1 MQQSIRLGINN
12 PCAESWDQMTPEK
25 QGRFCG
31 SCQKTVVDF
40 TSMDD
45 HELLQWFTRHQG
57 SVCGR
62 LRPDQ
67 LNRPVAAVK
76 EKLHNRWRYWHYL
89 IAGLLFSAEASAQI
103 NPADSARGR
112 VVDANSHPISYASVM
127 YGPKQGVATDANG
140 YFAISMNKL
149 SQHQILTISAI
160 GYEMLHLNV
169 DQLLTADHVHTSP
182 IVIVEKEVIA
192 GDVVITRVKRKR
204 KPLADTISLF
214 KDTLASIGL
223 TRPALTAYPNPVAR
237 GGEIT
242 LKARL
247 DQQGKY
253 NIQLLTTTGALIAT
267 KDVDQANIA
276 LPIPANLVPGTY
288 FIRLSHPALSKCYTQ
303 EIVVY

>member
-89 IAGLLFSAEASAQI
+89 IAGLLLSAEASAQI
-103 NPADSARGR
+103 KPDSPPSSQYSLSESFSSLVDTTVIAKNPQPSDSIRGR
-112 VVDANSHPISYASVM
+112 VVDTNSHPISYASVM

-149 SQHQILTISAI
+149 SQHQILTITAV
-160 GYEMLHLNV
+160 GYEMVQLHV
-169 DQLLTADHVHTSP
+169 DQLLGGNHVQMP
-182 IVIVEKEVIA
+182 LIVVKEKEVVLEIGRA
-192 GDVVITRVKRKR
+192 SCRERV
-204 KPLADTISLF
+204 
-214 KDTLASIGL
+214 
-223 TRPALTAYPNPVAR
+223 
-237 GGEIT
+237 
-242 LKARL
+242 
-247 DQQGKY
+247 
-253 NIQLLTTTGALIAT
+253 
-267 KDVDQANIA
+267 
-276 LPIPANLVPGTY
+276 
-288 FIRLSHPALSKCYTQ
+288 
-303 EIVVY
+303 

>member
-45 HELLQWFTRHQG
+45 HELLQWFSRHQG

-76 EKLHNRWRYWHYL
+76 EKVHNRWRYWHYL
-89 IAGLLFSAEASAQI
+89 VAGLLFSAEASAQI
-103 NPADSARGR
+103 KPNTPSTSQSTPTIPKSRRLMGDTILYASAVSIRGR
-112 VVDANSHPISYASVM
+112 VVD
-127 YGPKQGVATDANG
+127 GNG
-140 YFAISMNKL
+140 L
-149 SQHQILTISAI
+149 Q
-160 GYEMLHLNV
+160 
-169 DQLLTADHVHTSP
+169 
-182 IVIVEKEVIA
+182 EVLA

-237 GGEIT
+237 GAEIT

-253 NIQLLTTTGALIAT
+253 NIQLLTTSGALIAT
-267 KDVDQANIA
+267 KEVDQANIV
-276 LPIPANLVPGTY
+276 LTIPATLVPGAY
-288 FIRLSHPALSKCYTQ
+288 FVRLSHPALSKCYTQ